1 MEPKEMDQK
10 EIKCNKC
17 PKRFTTRQAKSRHIL
32 AFHASRP
39 SSFDCNGCGKKFGR
53 KDNSDRH
60 KIKCKGSKNLVCN
73 ICQKKIDRKAKL
85 AQHQLTHKK
94 QMHQCEFCQR
104 LFKRADHFK
113 QHQSKLCQ
121 HSSAQI
127 DVDMERFI
135 QSEIEERESYSMAE
149 FKEVIF
155 CFC

>member
-1 MEPKEMDQK
+1 MQGFK
-10 EIKCNKC
+10 
-17 PKRFTTRQAKSRHIL
+17 KSCVQHM
-32 AFHASRP
+32 S
-39 SSFDCNGCGKKFGR
+39 
-53 KDNSDRH
+53 
-60 KIKCKGSKNLVCN
+60 
-73 ICQKKIDRKAKL
+73 KKIDRKAKL

-113 QHQSKLCQ
+113 QLCQ